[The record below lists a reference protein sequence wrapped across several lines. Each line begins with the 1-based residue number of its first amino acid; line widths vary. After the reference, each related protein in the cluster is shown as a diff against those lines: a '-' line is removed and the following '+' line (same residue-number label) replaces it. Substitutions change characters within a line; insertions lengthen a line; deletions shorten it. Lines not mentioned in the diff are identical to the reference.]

1 MFNNDVHNLNDLYAH
16 KIIKEDVGLGPNAI
30 SDVGLGSIKPTI
42 IDIPKKKCACEG
54 EEECDCEHCHYA
66 EKGCKCNGCEE
77 CKSNQ
82 SPSEDNEMHG
92 GSEETGVRMVK
103 QELFRIHKISAML
116 HDLLSDEENVEPW
129 VLSKISSSLEN
140 LDSIFGFKDYQKY
153 RQKFQT
159 DMNNVEENNEE
170 SLYNA
175 IDSGSEQLINK
186 LKLNLKRESLE
197 NLEKILFE
205 KIKVIEDKKIKS

>member
-1 MFNNDVHNLNDLYAH
+1 
-16 KIIKEDVGLGPNAI
+16 
-30 SDVGLGSIKPTI
+30 
-42 IDIPKKKCACEG
+42 
-54 EEECDCEHCHYA
+54 
-66 EKGCKCNGCEE
+66 
-77 CKSNQ
+77 
-82 SPSEDNEMHG
+82 
-92 GSEETGVRMVK
+92 
-103 QELFRIHKISAML
+103 ML

-175 IDSGSEQLINK
+175 IDSGSEQLVNK

-205 KIKVIEDKKIKS
+205 TIKIIEDKKIKS